1 MKQVKDE
8 NYFVVFGW
16 MRALGLK
23 GLQLELYAIIYGFSQ
38 DSAGAFYG
46 TLSYLEELTGFN
58 KRTLI
63 NNLNEMA
70 EKGLIV
76 KEQEIISNMI
86 RNKYICTPRRGGE
99 ENSRGVNFL
108 HGGSEENSRGVVK
121 NLHGGGEFFSPNNKE
136 YNKDINIK
144 DNNLPPISPLTKN
157 FPSGEAIPLPYT
169 SEEFRNT
176 WEVLCRQPKWKKK
189 SKDALRGSLKM
200 LQRYPEN
207 IAIRMM
213 ENSINNG
220 WRGLFALSLEDLQKE
235 KMAAKRGNDIAAARQ
250 NIEDN
255 FQKAVASYEE
265 RTGEKFYK
273 Q

>member
-1 MKQVKDE
+1 MKQVRDE

-58 KRTLI
+58 RRTI
-63 NNLNEMA
+63 IDNLNEMA

-86 RNKYICTPRRGGE
+86 RNKYICTPRR
-99 ENSRGVNFL
+99 
-108 HGGSEENSRGVVK
+108 GSEENSRGVVK

-144 DNNLPPISPLTKN
+144 ENNIPLISPLVKN
-157 FPSGEAIPLPYT
+157 SPSEEELPLPYT

-189 SKDALRGSLKM
+189 SKDALRGNLKK
-200 LQRYPEN
+200 LAGYPEDV
-207 IAIRMM
+207 AIKMM
-213 ENSINNG
+213 QNSINND
-220 WRGLFALSLEDLQKE
+220 WQGLFPLKAEDIRN
-235 KMAAKRGNDIAAARQ
+235 AKATETREDPIVRQYENIKQEVAGIAER
-250 NIEDN
+250 
-255 FQKAVASYEE
+255 YER
-265 RTGEKFYK
+265 RTGKKMF
-273 Q
+273 

>member
-1 MKQVKDE
+1 
-8 NYFVVFGW
+8 

-58 KRTLI
+58 KRTI
-63 NNLNEMA
+63 IYNLNEMID
-70 EKGLIV
+70 KGLIV

-86 RNKYICTPRRGGE
+86 RNRYICTPRTGGE
-99 ENSRGVNFL
+99 ETSRGVKNL
-108 HGGSEENSRGVVK
+108 HGGGEETSRGVK

-144 DNNLPPISPLTKN
+144 ENNISPLSPLTKN
-157 FPSGEAIPLPYT
+157 SPSEETAPLPYT

-189 SKDALRGSLKM
+189 SKDALRGNLKK
-200 LQRYPEN
+200 LAGYPEDV
-207 IAIRMM
+207 AIKMM
-213 ENSINNG
+213 QNSINND
-220 WRGLFALSLEDLQKE
+220 WQGLFPLKAEDIRNANFTE
-235 KMAAKRGNDIAAARQ
+235 KREDPIVRQYENIKQEVAGIAER
-250 NIEDN
+250 
-255 FQKAVASYEE
+255 YER
-265 RTGEKFYK
+265 RTGKKMF
-273 Q
+273 

>member
-1 MKQVKDE
+1 MKQVRDD

-58 KRTLI
+58 KRTII

-86 RNKYICTPRRGGE
+86 RNRYICTPHR
-99 ENSRGVNFL
+99 V
-108 HGGSEENSRGVVK
+108 SEENSRGVVK
-121 NLHGGGEFFSPNNKE
+121 NFHGGSEFFSPNNKE

-144 DNNLPPISPLTKN
+144 ENNISSLSPLTKN
-157 FPSGEAIPLPYT
+157 SPSEEATPLPYT

-189 SKDALRGSLKM
+189 SKDALRGNLKK
-200 LQRYPEN
+200 LAGYPEDV
-207 IAIRMM
+207 AIKMM
-213 ENSINNG
+213 QNSINNDYQ
-220 WRGLFALSLEDLQKE
+220 GLFPLKAEDIRN
-235 KMAAKRGNDIAAARQ
+235 AKATETREDPIVRQYENIKQEVAGIAER
-250 NIEDN
+250 
-255 FQKAVASYEE
+255 YER
-265 RTGEKFYK
+265 RTGKKMF
-273 Q
+273 

>member
-1 MKQVKDE
+1 MKQVRDD

-58 KRTLI
+58 KRTII
-63 NNLNEMA
+63 NNLNEMI

-76 KEQEIISNMI
+76 KEQETISNMI
-86 RNKYICTPRRGGE
+86 RNRYICTPRR
-99 ENSRGVNFL
+99 
-108 HGGSEENSRGVVK
+108 GSEENSRGVK
-121 NLHGGGEFFSPNNKE
+121 NLHGGSEFFSPNNKE

-144 DNNLPPISPLTKN
+144 DNNIPPISPLVKN
-157 FPSGEAIPLPYT
+157 SPSEEEIPLPYT

-220 WRGLFALSLEDLQKE
+220 WQGLFALSLEDLQKE

-250 NIEDN
+250 SIEDN

>member
-1 MKQVKDE
+1 MKQVRND

-58 KRTLI
+58 KRTII

-86 RNKYICTPRRGGE
+86 RNRYICTPRT
-99 ENSRGVNFL
+99 
-108 HGGSEENSRGVVK
+108 GSEENSRGVVK
-121 NLHGGGEFFSPNNKE
+121 NLHGGSEFFSPNNKE

-144 DNNLPPISPLTKN
+144 ENNIPPISPLVKN
-157 FPSGEAIPLPYT
+157 SPSEEAAPLPYS

-220 WRGLFALSLEDLQKE
+220 WQGLFALSLEDLQKE

-250 NIEDN
+250 SIEDN